1 MGDKAFTTFKS
12 ELLWALGNRA
22 SADVNSMEGSWVNSA
37 YMNLTSRN
45 KFWKFKVPKTFS
57 FPELDTDT
65 TAAGADGDAYISKPS
80 GSLFVHTVWDMTS
93 DNMLSYRDHSWYTA
107 QTGRADADSEGT
119 PSYWIPY
126 GNKLYLQP
134 TLDDSY
140 NFTIYYRKRR
150 EALTGTATTVIG
162 AEWDEPI
169 LILAMIKGFMTLG
182 EFDKA
187 EIWKK
192 EFIEITQDLMGLQ
205 DRQGRYTRDR
215 LTPSSQHTEKHGY

>member
-1 MGDKAFTTFKS
+1 
-12 ELLWALGNRA
+12 
-22 SADVNSMEGSWVNSA
+22 
-37 YMNLTSRN
+37 
-45 KFWKFKVPKTFS
+45 
-57 FPELDTDT
+57 
-65 TAAGADGDAYISKPS
+65 
-80 GSLFVHTVWDMTS
+80 MTS

-107 QTGRADADSEGT
+107 QTGRADANSEGT

-150 EALTGTATTVIG
+150 ETLTGTATTVIG

-215 LTPSSQHTEKHGY
+215 LMPSSQHTEKHGY